1 MPLRDAATT
10 ILLTLALILLY
21 IIHFEPGQ
29 LVGQSL
35 QTLDYIIFL
44 IYFVIVAG
52 YGYWIYQR
60 KKLAQASTTDFF
72 LAEGSLTWWAIGAS
86 LIASNI
92 SAEQFIGMS
101 GSGFKMGLAIA
112 SYEWMASATL
122 IVVAVFF
129 LPIYLKNKIFTM
141 PQFLE
146 RRYNSTVSL
155 VMAVFWLLLYVVVN
169 LTSILYLGAIAVR
182 EISGLNLF
190 FCMAL
195 LGLFAIFIT
204 LGGMKVIGYT
214 DVIQVF
220 FLVLGG
226 LATTYIAFN
235 LVADKFGESGVVAG
249 FNLTMQHANDHFH
262 MIFDKNDKNFLDLP
276 GLSILIGGMWIVNLN
291 YWGCNQYITQR
302 ALGADLKTARS
313 GLLFAAFLKL
323 LMPVIV
329 CLPGIAAF
337 VLHQQGNF
345 QTEMLQDGE
354 LNPDRAYP
362 VLLNLLPLG
371 LKGLSFAAL
380 TAAIVASLA
389 GKANSISTIFTLDIY
404 KKISPQAS
412 EKSLVRI
419 GRITVLVA
427 IVLAMIIAP
436 FMGIDKKGGF
446 QYIQEYTGFVSPGI
460 FAMFILGFFWKK
472 TTANAALF
480 ATIGG
485 FILSVIFK
493 FLPNWVDLSF
503 LSSMGFSAPNSA
515 GVYEIPFIDRMGFV
529 FIICIAGMFVI
540 SMLELKGRSNP
551 KGLELDR
558 AMFRTNPGFTVG
570 SLLILGIL
578 TALYTIF
585 W

>member
-1 MPLRDAATT
+1 M
-10 ILLTLALILLY
+10 
-21 IIHFEPGQ
+21 
-29 LVGQSL
+29 GQSL

-60 KKLAQASTTDFF
+60 KKSAQASTTDFF

-112 SYEWMASATL
+112 SYEWMAAATL
-122 IVVAVFF
+122 LVVAVFF

-169 LTSILYLGAIAVR
+169 LTSILYLGAIAIK
-182 EISGLNLF
+182 EISGLNVY
-190 FCMAL
+190 FCMGL

-220 FLVLGG
+220 FLILGG

-235 LVADKFGESGVVAG
+235 LVAEHFGQSGTIAG
-249 FNLTMQHANDHFH
+249 FNLTMEKANDHFH
-262 MIFDKNDKNFLDLP
+262 MIFARDNVNYLDLP
-276 GLSILIGGMWIVNLN
+276 GLSILVGGMWIVNLN

-302 ALGADLKTARS
+302 ALGADLKTARN

-329 CLPGIAAF
+329 CLPGIAAY

-345 QTEMLQDGE
+345 QAEMLQDGE

-404 KKISPQAS
+404 KKINPEAS
-412 EKSLVRI
+412 EKYLVRI
-419 GRITVLVA
+419 GRITVVIA
-427 IVLAMIIAP
+427 ILIALIIAP

-460 FAMFILGFFWKK
+460 FAMFLLGFFWKK

-485 FILSVIFK
+485 FIFSIIFK
-493 FLPNWVDLSF
+493 FLPNWADLSF
-503 LSSMGFSAPNSA
+503 LSSWGFSAPNSV
-515 GVYEIPFIDRMGFV
+515 GIYEIPFIDRMGFV
-529 FIICIAGMFVI
+529 FLICIIGMFII
-540 SMLELKGRSNP
+540 SILELKGRENP
-551 KGLELDR
+551 KGLEIDR
-558 AMFRTNPGFTVG
+558 SMFRTSPAFTVG
-570 SLLILGIL
+570 SLLVLGIL

>member
-1 MPLRDAATT
+1 M
-10 ILLTLALILLY
+10 
-21 IIHFEPGQ
+21 
-29 LVGQSL
+29 GQSL

-60 KKLAQASTTDFF
+60 KKSAETSTTDFF

-112 SYEWMASATL
+112 SYEWMAAATL
-122 IVVAVFF
+122 LVVAIFF

-182 EISGLNLF
+182 EISGLNVF
-190 FCMAL
+190 FCMGL

-235 LVADKFGESGVVAG
+235 LVAEQFGQSGTIAG
-249 FNLTMQHANDHFH
+249 FNLTMEKANDHFH
-262 MIFDKNDKNFLDLP
+262 MIFERDNPNYLDLP
-276 GLSILIGGMWIVNLN
+276 GLTVLVGGMWIVNLN

-302 ALGADLKTARS
+302 ALGADLKTARN
-313 GLLFAAFLKL
+313 GLLFAAFIKL
-323 LMPVIV
+323 IMPIIV
-329 CLPGIAAF
+329 CLPGIAAY

-345 QTEMLQDGE
+345 QAEMLQDGE

-404 KKISPQAS
+404 KKINPEAS
-412 EKSLVRI
+412 EKYLVRI
-419 GRITVLVA
+419 GRITVVIA
-427 IVLAMIIAP
+427 IALALMIAP

-485 FILSVIFK
+485 FLLSVLFK

-503 LSSMGFSAPNSA
+503 LSSMGFSAPNSD

-529 FIICIAGMFVI
+529 FMICIIGMFII
-540 SMLELKGRSNP
+540 SMLELKGRANP
-551 KGLELDR
+551 KGLEIDR
-558 AMFRTNPGFTVG
+558 SMFKTTPGFTVG
-570 SLLILGIL
+570 ALLVVGIL